1 MMHTQQ
7 NDIISIHKS
16 NIDFEFKKTRLKRA
30 LDKLYE
36 NLGQIQ
42 RYFRFF
48 IYCKASICDEFYRLT
63 GYAGR

>member
-16 NIDFEFKKTRLKRA
+16 NIDFEFKKKTRLKRA

-36 NLGQIQ
+36 I
-42 RYFRFF
+42 
-48 IYCKASICDEFYRLT
+48 
-63 GYAGR
+63 